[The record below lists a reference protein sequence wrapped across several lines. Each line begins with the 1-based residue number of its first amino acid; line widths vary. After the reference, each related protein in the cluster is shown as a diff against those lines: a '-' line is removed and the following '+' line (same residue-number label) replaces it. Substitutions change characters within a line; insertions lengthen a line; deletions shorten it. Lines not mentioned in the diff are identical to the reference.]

1 MQESRF
7 GRVWIAMLIL
17 QTAETTEKGV
27 VGE

>member
-1 MQESRF
+1 
-7 GRVWIAMLIL
+7 MLIL